1 MLEASGIDLPHDE
14 LWLIGTSIWALVAVQ
29 LEARDTAAVLFD
41 RLLPWA
47 GQIPTAVVAAS
58 ESIDHCL
65 GELAA
70 LLGRTADAEHHL
82 DAAERSARAF
92 GSPFYIART
101 LLQRAELDVLKN
113 RADAQARAA
122 EALVIATEHQY
133 PRLERAAFDILEA
146 D

>member
-1 MLEASGIDLPHDE
+1 MVLEASGIDLPHDE

-82 DAAERSARAF
+82 DAAERSRAH
-92 GSPFYIART
+92 SAPPSTSLAHSCNAPNST
-101 LLQRAELDVLKN
+101 S
-113 RADAQARAA
+113 
-122 EALVIATEHQY
+122 
-133 PRLERAAFDILEA
+133 
-146 D
+146 